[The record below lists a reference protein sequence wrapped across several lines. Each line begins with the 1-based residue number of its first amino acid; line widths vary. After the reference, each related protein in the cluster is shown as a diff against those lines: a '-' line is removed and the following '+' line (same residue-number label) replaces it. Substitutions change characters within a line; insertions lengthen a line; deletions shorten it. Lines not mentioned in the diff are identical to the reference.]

1 VALDKFRSSPLP
13 NPPAAYD
20 AQYMRQFLRVLENYF
35 SQLDSNTPNHAE
47 KYTASTFV
55 GGTFTGT
62 GLVVDTVTAQ
72 VAEVAAL
79 SFGYGEA
86 DALRVAALIAGGI
99 RNGRMVSDDIMAGS
113 VYANE
118 FFGNGQH
125 ISVPYN
131 QFQSDVTQTAPD
143 IATAN
148 VLTMNINDY
157 PDGISLVSGSRIT
170 VAHAGVYEIAF
181 SVQLQSTSTS
191 TELVDIWFRKNGVD
205 VPACNSQFSLPA
217 RKSAGVPSSLIAV
230 TPFIIPLAANDYV
243 QIMWRVTDVAVTVK
257 ALPAVTASPGVT
269 PAIPATP
276 SVLVTTRFVSAKFP
290 VTTYVAPLPVFGFGR
305 VGDVTVRTT

>member
-1 VALDKFRSSPLP
+1 MALDKFRSSPLP

-62 GLVVDTVTAQ
+62 EVVADTVTAQ
-72 VAEVAAL
+72 VAEVGAL

-99 RNGRMVSDDIMAGS
+99 RNGRIVSDDIMANS
-113 VYANE
+113 IYANE
-118 FFGNGQH
+118 FFGNGEH
-125 ISVPYN
+125 ISIPYN
-131 QFQSDVTQTAPD
+131 QFQSTVTQTAPNV
-143 IATAN
+143 ATAN
-148 VLTMNINDY
+148 VLTMNINDF
-157 PDGISLVSGSRIT
+157 PDGISIVSGSRIT
-170 VAHAGVYEIAF
+170 VSHAGVYEFIYT
-181 SVQLQSTSTS
+181 VQLQSNSTA
-191 TELVDIWFRKNGVD
+191 TEQADFWIRKNGVD
-205 VPACNSQFSLPA
+205 VAVSNNQYSLPA
-217 RKSAGVPSSLIAV
+217 RKSAGIPSSLVAAAPYIV
-230 TPFIIPLAANDYV
+230 TLAANDYIEV
-243 QIMWRVTDVAVTVK
+243 IWRVTDVAVTVQ